1 MLRLKLTAVP
11 ILALLAAQTLFGQK
25 EPSQTQII
33 AEIQSRLLNAR
44 VFERGDAQVS
54 FENGVATLTGTVDSL
69 GVKRDAERATRKV
82 DEVMQ
87 VVNNIQVSA
96 DDVSVRQILE
106 EARKQIVT
114 YFAYGIFDNIAL
126 EAQGG
131 KLIVTGQVSEPF
143 KKSDIGNFLAH
154 VKGVA
159 EVENNL
165 EVLPTSIYDDQ
176 LRWAVAR
183 AIYND
188 PYFIRYSNQPNPPIH
203 IIVRNGNVTL
213 EGIVGSAMDRSKAE
227 QAARL
232 AAVYFGLTNNLRVE
246 GK

>member
-11 ILALLAAQTLFGQK
+11 LLTLLAAQTLFGQK
-25 EPSQTQII
+25 EPSRTQII

-44 VFERGDAQVS
+44 VFERGDVQVG

-87 VVNNIQVSA
+87 LVNNIQVSA

-114 YFAYGIFDNIAL
+114 YYAYGIFDNIAL

-131 KLIVTGQVSEPF
+131 KLIVIGQVSEPF
-143 KKSDIGNFLAH
+143 KKGDIGNFLAH

-188 PYFIRYSNQPNPPIH
+188 PYFIRYANRANPPIH
-203 IIVRNGNVTL
+203 IIVKNGNVTL
-213 EGIVGSAMDRSKAE
+213 EGVVGSAMDRAKAE

-232 AAVYFGLTNNLRVE
+232 AATYFGFTNNLRVD